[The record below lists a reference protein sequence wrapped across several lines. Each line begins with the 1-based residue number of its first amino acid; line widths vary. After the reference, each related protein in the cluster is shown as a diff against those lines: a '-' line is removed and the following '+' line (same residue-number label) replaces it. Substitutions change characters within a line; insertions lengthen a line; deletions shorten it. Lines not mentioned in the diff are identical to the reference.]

1 MMNPISAV
9 REEARVS
16 PATGDSQVG
25 GRVNIAK
32 DALDTTAMTLATS
45 QTPGASAKEVSVG
58 GNVIEKV
65 GRGALARFCEGISP
79 LPSSLKS
86 GMEEG
91 FALNVEAIL
100 NEDEVNDDDQECGE
114 LETIVIKRRSL
125 LRDKALAEKELEY
138 LEEAQQQHL
147 EKIRKAKGK
156 APIEDT
162 GGPPR
167 APFIPRQV
175 QSQGGRFQGRGGR
188 GSRSMAR
195 PRSRDAVRKAPIR
208 QTTEVIQDAPLV
220 KESSEP
226 ALAKL
231 SQGPVGEDNSS
242 TSGGVEI
249 LNASPIPKKIASPK
263 TKPPD
268 RKQGSS
274 SSKRKKKRDP
284 RIADVRWGG
293 VAQCTL

>member
-58 GNVIEKV
+58 GNVVEKV
-65 GRGALARFCEGISP
+65 GRGVLARFREGISP

-86 GMEEG
+86 SMEEG

-100 NEDEVNDDDQECGE
+100 NEYEVNDDDQECGE

-147 EKIRKAKGK
+147 EKIRKAKDQDVGQG
-156 APIEDT
+156 AQDLHD
-162 GGPPR
+162 GDD
-167 APFIPRQV
+167 FVDQV
-175 QSQGGRFQGRGGR
+175 QSL
-188 GSRSMAR
+188 
-195 PRSRDAVRKAPIR
+195 P

-274 SSKRKKKRDP
+274 SSKRKKKRLAVLGFSVNASSFSAF
-284 RIADVRWGG
+284 RFWALEEAVFKG
-293 VAQCTL
+293 